1 MSHAHHHH
9 HGNKLGWAVFVNILL
24 SVAQVVGGILSGS
37 LSLVAD
43 ALHNLSDAGA
53 LIIALVAQKIAR
65 KPASL
70 ELTYG
75 YQRAEIVG
83 ALINSATLIVV
94 GIYLLFEAI
103 SRFLNPE
110 PIDGWIVVWLAALA
124 LVIDVITA
132 LITYSAGAKTSLNI
146 RAAFIHNVSDAAA
159 SVAVIVAGTLI
170 ILYQWYVVDLIA
182 TVLISTYVIF
192 HGVELSKSS
201 IRILMQAT
209 PDNVNIQEIK
219 EYLETQENV
228 KTVSHM
234 HVWQL
239 NEHEHILEAQVV
251 IMSLSDQSTLAQLKA
266 GLQSRFG
273 LSHTTLELTEE
284 SLVTHQCVEIN

>member
-24 SVAQVVGGILSGS
+24 SVAQVIGGILSGS

-53 LIIALVAQKIAR
+53 LIIALVAQKVAK

-70 ELTYG
+70 SLTYG
-75 YQRAEIVG
+75 YQRAEIIG

-103 SRFLNPE
+103 SRFINPE

-124 LVIDVITA
+124 LVVDLITA
-132 LITYSAGAKTSLNI
+132 FITYAAGAKTSLNI

-182 TVLISTYVIF
+182 TVMISAYVIY
-192 HGVELSKSS
+192 HGLALSKSS
-201 IRILMQAT
+201 IKILMQAT
-209 PDNVNIQEIK
+209 PDNLDIQEIK
-219 EYLETQENV
+219 VFLEAQDNV
-228 KTVSHM
+228 KAVSHL

-239 NEHEHILEAQVV
+239 NEHEYILEAQVV
-251 IMSLSDQSTLAQLKA
+251 VDSLADQSTLSHLKNI
-266 GLQSRFG
+266 LYQEFN

-284 SLVTHQCVEIN
+284 LARAEACFEIT

>member
-53 LIIALVAQKIAR
+53 LIIALVAQKVAR

-75 YQRAEIVG
+75 YQRAEIIG

-94 GIYLLFEAI
+94 GVYLLFEAI

-182 TVLISTYVIF
+182 TVLISAYVIY

-209 PDNVNIQEIK
+209 PDNINIQEVK

-228 KTVSHM
+228 KTVSHI

-239 NEHEHILEAQVV
+239 NEHEYILEAQVV
-251 IMSLSDQSTLAQLKA
+251 ITSLSDQSTLARLKE

-273 LSHTTLELTEE
+273 LLHTTLELTED
-284 SLVTHQCVEIN
+284 SLITHQCVEIK

>member
-1 MSHAHHHH
+1 M
-9 HGNKLGWAVFVNILL
+9 
-24 SVAQVVGGILSGS
+24 
-37 LSLVAD
+37 
-43 ALHNLSDAGA
+43 
-53 LIIALVAQKIAR
+53 
-65 KPASL
+65 
-70 ELTYG
+70 
-75 YQRAEIVG
+75 
-83 ALINSATLIVV
+83 
-94 GIYLLFEAI
+94 
-103 SRFLNPE
+103 
-110 PIDGWIVVWLAALA
+110 WLAALA

-182 TVLISTYVIF
+182 TVLISAYVIY

-209 PDNVNIQEIK
+209 PDNMNIQEVK
-219 EYLETQENV
+219 KYLETQENV
-228 KTVSHM
+228 KTVSHI

-239 NEHEHILEAQVV
+239 NEHEYILEAQVV
-251 IMSLSDQSTLAQLKA
+251 ITSLSDQSTLARLKE

-273 LSHTTLELTEE
+273 LSHTTLELTED
-284 SLVTHQCVEIN
+284 SLVTHQCVEIE